1 MIAAGGEAVKR
12 LADANGATV
21 SWSDAIGDEDSSRP
35 PDRHNLDIDLAS
47 LIYTSGS
54 TGEPKGIMLTHRNM
68 LAAATSITA
77 YLENREDDVIL
88 DALPLSFD
96 YGLYQV
102 IMAFRMGA
110 TVVLER
116 SFAYPA
122 QVLDDLVQERV
133 TGFPGVPTMFA
144 TLAGMKDLEAYDFS
158 SVRYVSNTAAAIA
171 PQAHR
176 LHPPHVL
183 ERAVLL
189 DVRPDRVQACAATC
203 RPRTWIA
210 SPIAWASPFPTPSC
224 GWWTRGARES
234 DLASSGEL
242 VVRGA
247 TVMKGYW
254 NKPEATAERL
264 RPGPLPGEEVLY
276 TGDLCRLD
284 EDGYLYFVARM
295 DEVIKSRGEKVAPR
309 EVEAALLSIP
319 GISEAAVAGIP
330 DTILGQ
336 AIKAFV
342 VLQDEARLSPAQIRL
357 ECQARLEPHMVPAEI
372 AIVPRL
378 PRTTSMKVDLKALL

>member
-12 LADANGATV
+12 LADANRATV

-122 QVLDDLVQERV
+122 QVLDDLVHERV

-144 TLAGMKDLEAYDFS
+144 TLAGMKDIEAYDFS
-158 SVRYVSNTAAAIA
+158 SVRYVTNTAAAIA
-171 PQAHR
+171 PQHIDFIRRTFSRAR
-176 LHPPHVL
+176 FYSMYGLTECKRVSYLPPEDLDRKPDSVGVAIPNTEL
-183 ERAVLL
+183 WVVDERGE
-189 DVRPDRVQACAATC
+189 RVG
-203 RPRTWIA
+203 P
-210 SPIAWASPFPTPSC
+210 
-224 GWWTRGARES
+224 GVV
-234 DLASSGEL
+234 GEL

-264 RPGPLPGEEVLY
+264 RPGPLPGEAGALHRRPLPA
-276 TGDLCRLD
+276 G
-284 EDGYLYFVARM
+284 
-295 DEVIKSRGEKVAPR
+295 RG
-309 EVEAALLSIP
+309 
-319 GISEAAVAGIP
+319 
-330 DTILGQ
+330 
-336 AIKAFV
+336 
-342 VLQDEARLSPAQIRL
+342 RLSLFRRPDGPGDQEPGREGGAARGGSGAL
-357 ECQARLEPHMVPAEI
+357 EHSRHLGSRRRRDSGYNSRPGHQGVRRPPGRGAS
-372 AIVPRL
+372 VPRRRSVSNARRGSN
-378 PRTTSMKVDLKALL
+378 RTWCRRRSRSSPDCPGRRQ